1 MTFTILTTL
10 EVASLVVLAVSLH
23 GSVRAVCSDSRRKKM
38 SPLELLS
45 RYPRM
50 YHRLAAVWGCYA
62 VGALALGIALSGAIT
77 LVDSGESSPWRTAY
91 AVALDALFVINVL
104 MVAIAIR
111 YYVRSRKY
119 GDYGDES
126 PSPWTER
133 AEAKAAKS
141 TRSARRASTRRQASW
156 VARGRANCQP
166 HSTGKRADNPVKT
179 EATRPPTPARPPAHR
194 GSF

>member
-38 SPLELLS
+38 SPLELIS

-50 YHRLAAVWGCYA
+50 YHRLAAVWGRYA
-62 VGALALGIALSGAIT
+62 VGALVLGIAWSGAIT

-104 MVAIAIR
+104 MVVIAIR

-119 GDYGDES
+119 GDES
-126 PSPWTER
+126 PSLWTER
-133 AEAKAAKS
+133 EESESSEVHQISTESVNEKASKLGGAWES
-141 TRSARRASTRRQASW
+141 ELAHALNRQTSE
-156 VARGRANCQP
+156 RK
-166 HSTGKRADNPVKT
+166 H
-179 EATRPPTPARPPAHR
+179 
-194 GSF
+194 